1 KHPLTITVWSSSSQ
15 EGAPEWSLLPLPPLT
30 NDNISLITHSSA
42 SSEYNNAPSLN
53 TPAPTSSN
61 TLAPTKPL
69 IANASYI
76 QFFFEDDEADN
87 TIRAKRV
94 STPSYPYNKS
104 GGSTENL
111 IQHFRDKYKII
122 FKNYLYY
129 LDSQNQNTRITSSN
143 AKKENEK
150 LDQLCLTS
158 EEKKLLEEMV
168 EVLKPFEEI
177 TKHVCGAKYPTMN
190 LVYPYI
196 RILKNKYAPI
206 AEKGESIES
215 WLDLIY
221 GASIEDSKQI
231 SDSDTSISSDD
242 KANILSAWNRK
253 QWQYAY
259 VHQRRMKQCR
269 RPNSSKLFAL
279 KPNHYESDNEKTQDT
294 IEEDC
299 DSLSA
304 KL

>member
-1 KHPLTITVWSSSSQ
+1 MSYMGQEKQELLAFRYQVVHAVLGESSQ

-87 TIRAKRV
+87 TIRLQDQVEFILFGLEK
-94 STPSYPYNKS
+94 
-104 GGSTENL
+104 
-111 IQHFRDKYKII
+111 
-122 FKNYLYY
+122 
-129 LDSQNQNTRITSSN
+129 NTRITSSN